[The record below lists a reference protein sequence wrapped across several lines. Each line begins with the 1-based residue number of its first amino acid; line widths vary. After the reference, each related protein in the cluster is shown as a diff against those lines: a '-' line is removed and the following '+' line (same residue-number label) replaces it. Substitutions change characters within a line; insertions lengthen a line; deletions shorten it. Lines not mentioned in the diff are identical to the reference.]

1 MSTRQTTPAFGRRSI
16 VVTPSE
22 LPRVAF
28 SPPIAVSTP
37 STGDW
42 VRSNLTDLRL
52 LCLNV
57 IDPAVVSALSPDKL
71 LGEMEK
77 LVSVTASE
85 KRIQVNGREQKQL
98 AIDLVNDMLGLGP
111 LQVFLDDDAVTDI
124 MVNGPDRIFIEVG
137 GKTIWSPVHFRD
149 TAHLAT
155 ICQRIVSA
163 VGRRVDEASP
173 IADARLPDGSRI
185 NVVFPPLALDGPYL
199 SIRKFSKHPI
209 NFDKLVEYG
218 SCTRPLAKILELAGR
233 ARLNVLISGGTGSG
247 KTTLMNAIS
256 RTIDPAERIVT
267 IEDAAELQ
275 LQQPHVVRLETRPPS
290 LEGRGE
296 VTQRDL
302 VRNALRMR
310 PDRVIIGEVRGS
322 EAFDMLQA
330 MNTGHDG
337 SMSTIHANN
346 TRDALTR
353 IENMVQMGSFGL
365 PVRSIR
371 TQIAS
376 AIDMIVQVSRQ
387 RDGRRRVLQVTDV
400 GGLEGDIIVLND
412 VFRYEMR
419 EISNEG
425 AVEGNYIVSRA
436 RPSFHERLR
445 YFGVVDE
452 WNAVLNE
459 QDI

>member
-1 MSTRQTTPAFGRRSI
+1 MSEQRPAQTFGRRAH
-16 VVTPSE
+16 VV
-22 LPRVAF
+22 A
-28 SPPIAVSTP
+28 PPVSTTVP
-37 STGDW
+37 TVSTSSASTTGDW

-57 IDPAVVSALSPDKL
+57 IDPALVSSLSSDKL
-71 LGEMEK
+71 LAEMERI
-77 LVSVTASE
+77 VSQTATE

-98 AIDLVNDMLGLGP
+98 AVDLVNDMLGLGP

-137 GKTIWSPVHFRD
+137 GKTIWSHVHFRD
-149 TAHLAT
+149 AAHLST

-173 IADARLPDGSRI
+173 IADARLSDGSRI

-199 SIRKFSKHPI
+199 SIRKFSKQPI
-209 NFDKLVEYG
+209 NFDKLIEYG

-256 RTIDPAERIVT
+256 RTIDAGERIVT

-371 TQIAS
+371 TQIAG
-376 AIDMIVQVSRQ
+376 AIDMIVQVARQ

-400 GGLEGDIIVLND
+400 GGLEGDVIVLND
-412 VFRYEMR
+412 MFRYEMR
-419 EISNEG
+419 DISNEG
-425 AVEGNYIVSRA
+425 EIEGHYIISRA

-445 YFGVVDE
+445 YFGIADE
-452 WNAVLNE
+452 WSSALNE
-459 QDI
+459 QEA